1 MEDNDTT
8 KEILLEKYPKPITI
22 EGTTTILNQ
31 MKYSICKI
39 YTNNGG
45 NGSGFFCNIKYN
57 NKSIKVLITNHHVI
71 DYDYIKINKMI
82 NITLNDDKEMKML
95 KIDDNRKIYSNEMY
109 DTTIIEIKNTDNLNY
124 NYLELDEKLF
134 EENSKIFY
142 EGKSIYN
149 ISYPNGDKSSV
160 SYGILKSITD
170 FDLTHLCCTE
180 KGSSGSPIFNLKNN
194 KIIGIHKEGS
204 KNYKFNKGTFLKY
217 PIIDFYNNNKI
228 ENNDILYN
236 NIKKDNCK
244 ENKIDICK
252 KENNCSNNIYDFII
266 KGMKIGFSQKIK
278 TNFFANFLFGEKLI
292 HSSIYFE
299 LESPQKNET
308 GILIMYGAYEFINDK
323 TKISNFSLKNNK
335 IYFPYGKKGGLNFG
349 EIEELKFNK
358 NYCDKGKINLII
370 KIEYIK
376 MTLMQFIENIKKRNG
391 PWDASSFN
399 FINHNSHDF
408 VKEAIKIMDP
418 GVSKESVNSKE
429 IYIPSIIKEELK
441 NYII

>member
-149 ISYPNGDKSSV
+149 ISYQM
-160 SYGILKSITD
+160 
-170 FDLTHLCCTE
+170 E
-180 KGSSGSPIFNLKNN
+180 
-194 KIIGIHKEGS
+194 
-204 KNYKFNKGTFLKY
+204 
-217 PIIDFYNNNKI
+217 
-228 ENNDILYN
+228 
-236 NIKKDNCK
+236 
-244 ENKIDICK
+244 
-252 KENNCSNNIYDFII
+252 
-266 KGMKIGFSQKIK
+266 
-278 TNFFANFLFGEKLI
+278 
-292 HSSIYFE
+292 
-299 LESPQKNET
+299 
-308 GILIMYGAYEFINDK
+308 
-323 TKISNFSLKNNK
+323 
-335 IYFPYGKKGGLNFG
+335 
-349 EIEELKFNK
+349 
-358 NYCDKGKINLII
+358 
-370 KIEYIK
+370 
-376 MTLMQFIENIKKRNG
+376 
-391 PWDASSFN
+391 
-399 FINHNSHDF
+399 INHQFHM
-408 VKEAIKIMDP
+408 V
-418 GVSKESVNSKE
+418 
-429 IYIPSIIKEELK
+429 Y
-441 NYII
+441 